1 MKDISFE
8 SQKRKYSSLLEEVG
22 NPTATVDILGDIST
36 PWSCNTSMLGSM
48 PSLLTPWISSHV
60 TAFDDLKL
68 WGHKRRKTA
77 HTPQVRVVLS
87 FFAFVFTHCQTP
99 PPISHSFESVIG
111 WKFSVSPELVSLLF
125 GWLTNLSPEPF

>member
-1 MKDISFE
+1 MLQLATPTHLKHMKDISFE

-22 NPTATVDILGDIST
+22 NPTATVEFLGDIST
-36 PWSCNTSMLGSM
+36 ASPWSYNTSMLGSM

-60 TAFDDLKL
+60 TGFDDLKL

-87 FFAFVFTHCQTP
+87 IWLIWPCQNE
-99 PPISHSFESVIG
+99 PI
-111 WKFSVSPELVSLLF
+111 
-125 GWLTNLSPEPF
+125 